1 MLGGVAVIS
10 GASRGIGRACALEL
24 ARQGWKIGINYL
36 SNHEQAESLAQEI
49 VNTGSEAITLP
60 ADVKAAEEC
69 RQMIDKVVKHWGS
82 LQVLINNAG
91 IARDQL
97 LLRISDQEWDEM
109 LATNL
114 NSAFYCTR
122 QALRPM
128 MKSRYGRV
136 INMSSVVGIAGNTG
150 QAHYAA
156 AKAGL
161 VGFTRT
167 IAKEY
172 GGKGI
177 TANAIAPGYIDTD
190 MTRGMNEA
198 AAASI
203 KEKIAVGRLGNAQ
216 DIAALA
222 AFLASPAAAYI
233 TGQVIQV
240 DGGLSL

>member
-1 MLGGVAVIS
+1 MTGGVAIVT
-10 GASRGIGRACALEL
+10 GASRGIGRSCALEL

-49 VNTGSEAITLP
+49 TDLGSEAITVP
-60 ADVKAAEEC
+60 ADVKVADEC
-69 RQMIDKVVKHWGS
+69 RQMVDTVQKHWGAIHG
-82 LQVLINNAG
+82 LINNAG

-97 LLRISDQEWDEM
+97 LVRLSDQEWEEM

-122 QALRPM
+122 QVLRPM
-128 MKSRYGRV
+128 MKARYGR
-136 INMSSVVGIAGNTG
+136 IITISSVVGIAGNPG

-161 VGFTRT
+161 IGFTRSV
-167 IAKEY
+167 AKEY
-172 GGKGI
+172 GNRGI
-177 TANAIAPGYIDTD
+177 TANAIAPGFIETD
-190 MTRGMNEA
+190 MTSSLDAVASG
-198 AAASI
+198 SI
-203 KEKIAVGRLGNAQ
+203 KDKIAAGRLGKAE
-216 DIAALA
+216 DVAALA
-222 AFLASPAAAYI
+222 AFLASPAASYI